1 MKPVPA
7 LPRRLS
13 LILPVPLLCGLLL
26 LSGCGNSNLA
36 RTIGLERD
44 VPDEFTVT
52 TSPPLS
58 MPPDFNL
65 RPPRPGAARPQA
77 QNDRQEAEEDLSPQL
92 ALSGP
97 VAQNSAGQAALVQ
110 QLGAPAPSDIRTRV
124 DRDAAEGSNN
134 PGFIDKLLYWRKPD
148 TTNTQVDP
156 TKEAQRL
163 RENAALGQSP
173 SVGDTPIIQPP
184 RKGWFS
190 NLFSWL

>member
-1 MKPVPA
+1 MKSVHA

-13 LILPVPLLCGLLL
+13 LVLPAPLLCSLLL
-26 LSGCGNSNLA
+26 LSGCGNNNLA
-36 RTIGLERD
+36 RTIGLQRD

-58 MPPDFNL
+58 MPPDYSL
-65 RPPRPGAARPQA
+65 RPPRPGAPRPQA
-77 QNDRQEAEEDLSPQL
+77 QNDRQEAEEDLAPQL
-92 ALSGP
+92 ALGAP
-97 VAQNSAGQAALVQ
+97 QVQNSAGQAALVQ
-110 QLGAPAPSDIRTRV
+110 QLGAPAPANIRAQV

-134 PGFIDKLLYWRKPD
+134 QGFIDKLLYWRKPD
-148 TTNTQVDP
+148 TGNAQVDP

-184 RKGWFS
+184 KKGWFS